1 MQKFIK
7 VNGLI
12 IGQIP
17 IPKEQ
22 EQRLMNIAEE
32 PIEKITIAKG
42 VFIVNDIPLVN
53 TTLPD
58 GSIKSF
64 KII

>member
-22 EQRLMNIAEE
+22 EQRMMNIAEE
-32 PIEKITIAKG
+32 PIEKIEISKG
-42 VFIVNDIPLVN
+42 VFSVNDVPLIK